1 MLLEVPMTFDAVI
14 IGGSFAGLSAALM
27 LARARREVLVIDGG
41 LPRNRFAAHSHG
53 VLGLD
58 GIAGSELLRR
68 AKVQLLDYPTVRWLS
83 DTVDSASRTADGFAV
98 HTTGGETWAARKL
111 LLATGIRDE
120 LPALPGLAERWGHSV
135 LHCPYCH
142 GYEIGGGAIGLLGG
156 HPMSSTMAGLL
167 AEWGQVTLFAHG
179 MTLDE
184 EDAARLQRRG
194 VTVERTQVVGLDG
207 EAPQLSAAVLADGRR
222 IDLRALFVTAR
233 QHMGSPL
240 VEQLGCAL
248 DESPVGVLVRVDAQ
262 KQTTVPGVYAAGDA
276 TVVGNIT
283 LANAEGVRAGISL
296 HHALVAEDS
305 AVIP

>member
-1 MLLEVPMTFDAVI
+1 MTFDAVI
-14 IGGSFAGLSAALM
+14 VGGSYAGLSAAMM
-27 LARARREVLVIDGG
+27 LARARRSVLVIDSG

-58 GIAGSELLRR
+58 GIGGGELLRQ
-68 AKVQLLDYPTVRWLS
+68 AKAQLLDYPSVRWIS
-83 DTVDSASRTADGFAV
+83 DTATDAQVTVDGFAV
-98 HTTGGETWAARKL
+98 HTAGGDTWATRKL
-111 LLATGIRDE
+111 LLATGVRDA
-120 LPALPGLAERWGHSV
+120 LPDLPGLSERWGHSV

-142 GYEIGGGAIGLLGG
+142 GYEVGGGAIGLLGG
-156 HPMSSTMAGLL
+156 HALSSMMAGVL
-167 AEWGQVTLFAHG
+167 ADWGQVTLFAQG
-179 MTLDE
+179 MTL
-184 EDAARLQRRG
+184 EDDAIATLQRRG
-194 VTVERTQVVGLDG
+194 VRIETSEVVALEG
-207 EAPQLSAAVLADGRR
+207 EAPQLSAALLADGRR

-276 TVVGNIT
+276 SVMGNIT
-283 LANAEGVRAGISL
+283 LASAEGVRAGVSV

-305 AVIP
+305 AAP